1 MKKAIKILTLLII
14 FVLLIF
20 VLWFT
25 IKPNVKPKS
34 ETFHKVNPI
43 QNYKDENAYIN
54 GTLENFI
61 QIYCNLVNN
70 RDVDTSFLEDVVDKN
85 SAILQNLKNSITT
98 LRESNKSIDMSILKT
113 TLISDS
119 QDSIALEVILA
130 KTIAN
135 QDGSSKKDES
145 TIIITLSKNNGYK
158 ITNYS
163 LK

>member
-1 MKKAIKILTLLII
+1 MKKSLRILILLII
-14 FVLLIF
+14 FVLLVF
-20 VLWFT
+20 ALWFA

-34 ETFHKVNPI
+34 EPFNRVNPI
-43 QNYKDENAYIN
+43 QNYKDETAYIN

-70 RDVDTSFLEDVVDKN
+70 KDVDISFLEDVVDNN
-85 SAILQNLKNSITT
+85 STILQNLKNSITT
-98 LRESNKSIDMSILKT
+98 LRESNKRIDMSILKT
-113 TLISDS
+113 TTISDS
-119 QDSIALEVILA
+119 QDSINLEVILD
-130 KTIAN
+130 KTIIA

-145 TIIITLSKNNGYK
+145 TIMITLSKNNGYK